1 MKGYII
7 MINTKLI
14 DNYFKFLFLSFWPI
28 IWYELVF
35 VSDPFIK
42 STLVTLYC
50 VITLTYIL
58 IIMFFKKNIKS
69 LTLYYR
75 ISTLTAFIS
84 TLFSLIYPTNLLFLS
99 FKVIFIFMYLYISYT
114 KLFKYKI
121 EEGLVGILASLLL
134 LVIMFRY

>member
-1 MKGYII
+1 

-58 IIMFFKKNIKS
+58 IIMFFNKNIKS

-84 TLFSLIYPTNLLFLS
+84 TLFSLIYTTNLLFLS

>member
-1 MKGYII
+1 

-42 STLVTLYC
+42 FTLVTLYC
-50 VITLTYIL
+50 IITLTYIL
-58 IIMFFKKNIKS
+58 IIMFFKKNIES
-69 LTLYYR
+69 ITIYYR

-99 FKVIFIFMYLYISYT
+99 FKVIFIFIYLYISYT
-114 KLFKYKI
+114 KLFRYKI

-134 LVIMFRY
+134 LIIMFRY

>member
-1 MKGYII
+1 

-75 ISTLTAFIS
+75 ISTLTDFIS

>member
-1 MKGYII
+1 

-99 FKVIFIFMYLYISYT
+99 FKVIFIFIYLYISYT

>member
-1 MKGYII
+1 

-14 DNYFKFLFLSFWPI
+14 DNYFKFLFLCFWPI

>member
-1 MKGYII
+1 

-58 IIMFFKKNIKS
+58 IIMFFKKNIES
-69 LTLYYR
+69 ITIYYR

-99 FKVIFIFMYLYISYT
+99 FKVIFIFIYLYISYT
-114 KLFKYKI
+114 KLFRYKI

-134 LVIMFRY
+134 LIIMFRY

>member
-1 MKGYII
+1 

-69 LTLYYR
+69 LTQYYR

>member
-1 MKGYII
+1 

-42 STLVTLYC
+42 FTLVTLYC
-50 VITLTYIL
+50 IITLTYIL
-58 IIMFFKKNIKS
+58 IIMFFKKNIES
-69 LTLYYR
+69 ITIYYR

-134 LVIMFRY
+134 LIIMFRY

>member
-1 MKGYII
+1 

-42 STLVTLYC
+42 STLV
-50 VITLTYIL
+50 
-58 IIMFFKKNIKS
+58 
-69 LTLYYR
+69 TLYYR

>member
-1 MKGYII
+1 

-84 TLFSLIYPTNLLFLS
+84 KLFSLIYPTNLLFLS
-99 FKVIFIFMYLYISYT
+99 FKVIFVFIHLLY
-114 KLFKYKI
+114 
-121 EEGLVGILASLLL
+121 
-134 LVIMFRY
+134 

>member
-1 MKGYII
+1 
-7 MINTKLI
+7 MINTKFM

-28 IWYELVF
+28 IWYELIF

-42 STLVTLYC
+42 S
-50 VITLTYIL
+50 I
-58 IIMFFKKNIKS
+58 
-69 LTLYYR
+69 TLYYR
-75 ISTLTAFIS
+75 ISTLTAFIF
-84 TLFSLIYPTNLLFLS
+84 TLFSLLLFPTSL
-99 FKVIFIFMYLYISYT
+99 FFLTLKVIFVFIYLYLSYT

>member
-1 MKGYII
+1 

-58 IIMFFKKNIKS
+58 IIMFFKKNIES
-69 LTLYYR
+69 ITIYYR

>member
-1 MKGYII
+1 
-7 MINTKLI
+7 MINTKFM

-28 IWYELVF
+28 IWYELIF

>member
-1 MKGYII
+1 

-14 DNYFKFLFLSFWPI
+14 DNYFKFLFLSFWSI

-42 STLVTLYC
+42 STLVTLYG

>member
-1 MKGYII
+1 

-42 STLVTLYC
+42 SILVTLYC
-50 VITLTYIL
+50 FATLTYIL
-58 IIMFFKKNIKS
+58 LIIFLKNDIES
-69 LTLYYR
+69 ITLYYR
-75 ISTLTAFIS
+75 ISTLTTFIS
-84 TLFSLIYPTNLLFLS
+84 TLFSLLIFPTSLLFLS
-99 FKVIFIFMYLYISYT
+99 FKIIFMFIYLYFSYT

-134 LVIMFRY
+134 FVIMFRY

>member
-1 MKGYII
+1 
-7 MINTKLI
+7 MI
-14 DNYFKFLFLSFWPI
+14 LSFWPI

>member
-1 MKGYII
+1 

-42 STLVTLYC
+42 SILVTLYC
-50 VITLTYIL
+50 FATLTYIL
-58 IIMFFKKNIKS
+58 LIMFLKNDIES
-69 LTLYYR
+69 ITLYYR

-84 TLFSLIYPTNLLFLS
+84 TLFSLLIFPTSLLFLS
-99 FKVIFIFMYLYISYT
+99 FKIIFMFIYLYFSYT

>member
-14 DNYFKFLFLSFWPI
+14 DNYFKFLFLSFCPI

-42 STLVTLYC
+42 STLLTLYC

-58 IIMFFKKNIKS
+58 IIIFFKKNIKS
-69 LTLYYR
+69 LSLYY
-75 ISTLTAFIS
+75 IIGTLTAFIS
-84 TLFSLIYPTNLLFLS
+84 PLFILIYPTNLLVL
-99 FKVIFIFMYLYISYT
+99 LY
-114 KLFKYKI
+114 
-121 EEGLVGILASLLL
+121 
-134 LVIMFRY
+134 

>member
-1 MKGYII
+1 

-58 IIMFFKKNIKS
+58 IIMFFNKNIKS

-99 FKVIFIFMYLYISYT
+99 FKVIFIFMYLYISCT
-114 KLFKYKI
+114 RVSKYKI

>member
-1 MKGYII
+1 

-14 DNYFKFLFLSFWPI
+14 DNYFKFLFFVFLANN
-28 IWYELVF
+28 WYELVF

-58 IIMFFKKNIKS
+58 IIMFFNKNIKS

>member
-1 MKGYII
+1 

-58 IIMFFKKNIKS
+58 IIMFF
-69 LTLYYR
+69 
-75 ISTLTAFIS
+75 
-84 TLFSLIYPTNLLFLS
+84 
-99 FKVIFIFMYLYISYT
+99 
-114 KLFKYKI
+114 
-121 EEGLVGILASLLL
+121 
-134 LVIMFRY
+134 